1 MDSDDS
7 DYCAPATAFPIDTLK
22 GRDVDLNV
30 PPANGMEYLQ
40 RVMLEAKQCE
50 QIVTVHPQISTNK
63 PIQPQIIEEVKTMS
77 PLAPSS
83 EWQERKVSDFSNL
96 RQKIVKWKAS
106 RHPAPTIELPSIS
119 DKKGW
124 RQLCFGAQCD
134 KETSDDNSCGSPP
147 LLSILVNIGQP
158 MVDTLLNWHSQWL
171 EECNHITHRHGQ
183 WIFALLSCLELPLH
197 PDTCS
202 TLRHIARLCQQLR
215 SSMIEPEASQLAAV
229 NLLICLVGRYFCQT
243 DLVD

>member
-7 DYCAPATAFPIDTLK
+7 DYYAPATAFPIESLK
-22 GRDVDLNV
+22 GQNIDLNV

-40 RVMLEAKQCE
+40 RVMLEAKRCE
-50 QIVTVHPQISTNK
+50 QIVSVPPKLSKNS
-63 PIQPQIIEEVKTMS
+63 QPDIVQPEIKSVS
-77 PLAPSS
+77 PFAPSL
-83 EWQERKVSDFSNL
+83 EWQEKQVSDFSNL
-96 RQKIVKWKAS
+96 RQKISQRKAS
-106 RHPAPTIELPSIS
+106 RHPGPQITLPSIS

-124 RQLCFGAQCD
+124 KQLCFGIQCD
-134 KETSDDNSCGSPP
+134 EECENSSGSPP

-171 EECNHITHRHGQ
+171 EECNHITHLHGQ

-202 TLRHIARLCQQLR
+202 TLRYIARICQQIR
-215 SSMIEPEASQLAAV
+215 NSMVEPEASQLAAV
-229 NLLICLVGRYFCQT
+229 NLLICLVGRYFSQS